1 MASRPAVRDDQA
13 VSLTTSIPALP
24 VRDVAVAVAFYCSR
38 LGFGQ
43 AHVELGFA
51 VLRRDD
57 VELHLW
63 QAGDTS
69 WQDRPDLAARPVA
82 SGAESFLAGTAS
94 CRLGVDTE
102 AGLEA
107 LFATFAAANV
117 LHPVSR
123 AGVETTTFGVRQLHV
138 LDVDGNLVTFFV
150 PVTEA

>member
-1 MASRPAVRDDQA
+1 

-24 VRDVAVAVAFYCSR
+24 VRDVAVAVAFYCAR
-38 LGFGQ
+38 LGFSQ

-51 VLRRDD
+51 VLRRDL

-69 WQDRPDLAARPVA
+69 WQDRPDLARRPVE

-102 AGLEA
+102 AELEA
-107 LFATFAAANV
+107 LFATLAATDA

-123 AGVETTTFGVRQLHV
+123 AGIETTTFGARQFHV

-150 PVTEA
+150 PVTQP